1 MPRLSWMCVI
11 TASLGIAG
19 ITACSSP
26 TPSAPVSTAAPA
38 GGPVTDADKQWTMPN
53 KNQSATRYSAVSEIN
68 TDNVKNLKV
77 AWSFSTGVLRG
88 HEGEPLVVGST
99 MYVHTPFPNIVYA
112 LDLSKE
118 GAPVK
123 WKYVP
128 KQDAAVIP
136 IACCDTV
143 NRGVTY
149 DNGKIFLNQLDTNT
163 VALDADTGKELWKV
177 KQGDYKQGQTITS
190 APMVIKDK
198 VISGISGGA
207 RNRRRQPVD
216 DAEQEPVG
224 DALQRGE

>member
-1 MPRLSWMCVI
+1 MKRLSWTWVV

-19 ITACSSP
+19 LAGCSSP
-26 TPSAPVSTAAPA
+26 TSTAPVSTTAPA
-38 GGPVTDADKQWTMPN
+38 AAATDADKQWTMPN
-53 KNQSATRYSAVSEIN
+53 KNPSATRYSTVSEIN

-88 HEGEPLVVGST
+88 HEGEPLVVGNT

-118 GAPVK
+118 GAPIK
-123 WKYVP
+123 WKYLP

-149 DNGKIFLNQLDTNT
+149 ANGKIFLNQLDTNT
-163 VALDADTGKELWKV
+163 VALDAETGKELWKV
-177 KQGDYKQGQTITS
+177 KQGDHK
-190 APMVIKDK
+190 
-198 VISGISGGA
+198 
-207 RNRRRQPVD
+207 PVSYTH
-216 DAEQEPVG
+216 
-224 DALQRGE
+224 LT